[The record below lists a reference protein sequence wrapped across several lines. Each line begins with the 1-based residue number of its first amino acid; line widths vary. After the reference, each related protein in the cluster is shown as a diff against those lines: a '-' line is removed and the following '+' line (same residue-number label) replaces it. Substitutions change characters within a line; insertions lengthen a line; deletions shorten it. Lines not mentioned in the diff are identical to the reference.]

1 MKRTLRLLTAMVVTL
16 FMVMSIGITAFA
28 ADSYTITINKPDNDT
43 NDHTYDAYQVFAG
56 TVSGDVLTEITWGT
70 GVDGD
75 DLLAALKANTFVNHE
90 AFKDCTSAAQV
101 AAVLEGKGDDSAFM
115 RAFASVVSENLATK
129 AVSAGTSPITVS
141 SAGYYFIKDTDDSQ
155 DGKDYSAYT
164 RFILKVATKNVV
176 VNAKEVIPPFDKNIV
191 EGTSKVKHNTVS
203 VGDKVN
209 YQIDSKVPDMD
220 GYTKY
225 FFVIEDTLSAGLTF
239 NGDIEVYIGTS
250 KLAAT
255 AYTIENANDRGFR
268 LAIKNFI
275 QYQSQKGNDIK
286 VTYSAT
292 LNSNA
297 NITTGTNDN
306 TAKLIYSNNPNV
318 TPDSTTDFPGTGD
331 VTGHSP
337 DIKTVTGTSGIAIH
351 KIDGETSAALAG
363 AKFSISGNG
372 VKAVITN
379 GEIYKESTTGTYYML
394 KNGTFTDVAPTAQTE
409 DQYDSTTTKYALVNV
424 VDKDTELTSINKTA
438 YSGADGYIK
447 FAGLDEGTYT
457 ITEIAAPEGYNKISP
472 DSFTVKL
479 AATYN
484 ASTDDFTWTLT
495 KGSTTYNTATDG
507 CIEFDVENNSGAT
520 LPGTGGM
527 GTTVFYVVGGLLII
541 CAGALLITKIRM
553 NQKNS
558 K

>member
-1 MKRTLRLLTAMVVTL
+1 MVFTV
-16 FMVMSIGITAFA
+16 FMVMSMSVAAFA

-43 NDHTYDAYQVFAG
+43 NTHKYDVYQVFTG
-56 TVSGDVLTEITWGT
+56 TVSGGVLTEIEWGT
-70 GVDGD
+70 GVNGA
-75 DLLAALKANTFVNHE
+75 DLLAALKADTFVNHE
-90 AFKDCTSAAQV
+90 DFKDCASASDV
-101 AAVLEGKGDDSAFM
+101 AKVLDGKGEDSEYM
-115 RAFASVVSENLATK
+115 RAFAAVVGANLGTA
-129 AVSAGTSPITVS
+129 AVSDQPSPFAVT
-141 SAGYYFIKDTDDSQ
+141 SAGYYFIKDRDGSQ
-155 DGKDYSAYT
+155 TGAEYGAYT
-164 RFILKVATKNVV
+164 RFILKVATANVE
-176 VNAKEVIPPFDKNIV
+176 VNAKEVIPTFDKNIM
-191 EGTSKVKHNTVS
+191 ETTGKTKYNTAS
-203 VGDKVN
+203 VGDKIN

-225 FFVIEDTLSAGLTF
+225 FFVIEDVLTTGLTY
-239 NGDIEVYIGTS
+239 NGDVEVYIGTT

-255 AYTIENANDRGFR
+255 AYTIENATDRGFR
-268 LAIKNFI
+268 LAINNFI
-275 QYQSQKGNDIK
+275 QYQNRKGADIK

-318 TPDSTTDFPGTGD
+318 TPSSTTDFPGPGD

-337 DIKTVTGTSGIAIH
+337 EIKTVTSTSGIAIH
-351 KIDGETSAALAG
+351 KIDGADSANLAG
-363 AKFSISGNG
+363 AKFSISGQG

-379 GEIYKESTTGTYYML
+379 GMIYRESATGDHYML

-409 DQYDSTTTKYALVNV
+409 DQYDSTTTKYALVDTI
-424 VDKDTELTSINKTA
+424 DKNTTLTDINKTA

-447 FAGLDEGTYT
+447 FAGLNAGTYT
-457 ITEIAAPEGYNKISP
+457 ITELAAPDGYNKISP
-472 DSFTVKL
+472 ESFEVTL
-479 AATYN
+479 SYTYTAATN
-484 ASTDDFTWTLT
+484 TFTWTLT

-527 GTTVFYVVGGLLII
+527 GTTIFYVVGGLLIV

-553 NQKNS
+553 RNKEE